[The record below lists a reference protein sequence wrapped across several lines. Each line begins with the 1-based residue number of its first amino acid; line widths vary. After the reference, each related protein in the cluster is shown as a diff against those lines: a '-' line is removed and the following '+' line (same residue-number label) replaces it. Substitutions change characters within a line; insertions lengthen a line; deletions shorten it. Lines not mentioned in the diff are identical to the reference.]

1 VLDFNE
7 RRQLTDQN
15 KQRSETE
22 NWEISKPL
30 LAESHGEDNGH

>member
-15 KQRSETE
+15 KQRSEVLL
-22 NWEISKPL
+22 NEIDGKL
-30 LAESHGEDNGH
+30 GNQQAFAR